1 METFNTETVIRY
13 VGESKQQVI
22 DSRDVANMIG
32 KAHKNLVRDI
42 DRYINDLHQSSKL
55 SPDQFFIESSYQAGT
70 GKNYKC
76 YLLTKQ
82 GCEFVANKLTG
93 RKGTIF
99 TATYVSLFNEYEA
112 EHKNNVISIDSKLEH
127 EKLAYKREWLIEMR
141 KQNVNKAHELRNQ
154 DVKLY
159 LELGK
164 VADDYQRPHMAVDFR
179 NEAIRA
185 MQALPVGARREYSAT
200 EIGNMI
206 GVSPIAIGK
215 WANKLGVKRD
225 ADMSYRD
232 HDGAWRYFPEALKV
246 FQDNA
251 LEIQDDDLGLQEVTD
266 HASHLLHRRRRLQA
280 TTYGNYGI
288 APTISNEERKRL
300 SEEMGHPLRN
310 LFVNIDG
317 NDYQICLKRKTSILF
332 TRR

>member
-1 METFNTETVIRY
+1 MNDLVIMQNEQA
-13 VGESKQQVI
+13 VTTSLK
-22 DSRDVANMIG
+22 VANVFRKRHDNVINSIRGLLKSKETQQMFEETT
-32 KAHKNLVRDI
+32 
-42 DRYINDLHQSSKL
+42 YINPQNNQEYPMFYMNRDGFSLLAMGFNGKKALNFKL
-55 SPDQFFIESSYQAGT
+55 KYIAAFNKMEKFI
-70 GKNYKC
+70 
-76 YLLTKQ
+76 
-82 GCEFVANKLTG
+82 
-93 RKGTIF
+93 KGSNAIE
-99 TATYVSLFNEYEA
+99 ADNEIEK
-112 EHKNNVISIDSKLEH
+112 EKLE
-127 EKLAYKREWLIEMR
+127 LKREWLVEMR

-200 EIGNMI
+200 EIGNII

-251 LEIQDDDLGLQEVTD
+251 LEIQDDDLGL
-266 HASHLLHRRRRLQA
+266 
-280 TTYGNYGI
+280 
-288 APTISNEERKRL
+288 
-300 SEEMGHPLRN
+300 
-310 LFVNIDG
+310 
-317 NDYQICLKRKTSILF
+317 
-332 TRR
+332 

>member
-1 METFNTETVIRY
+1 MMEHFDTDSVIRY

-22 DSRDVANMIG
+22 DSRDVAKMVG
-32 KAHKNLVRDI
+32 KSHAHLMRDI
-42 DRYINDLHQSSKL
+42 RDYIDDILTDPKL
-55 SPDQFFIESSYQAGT
+55 DSLDFFIESSYKDAKGEVR
-70 GKNYKC
+70 KC

-112 EHKNNVISIDSKLEH
+112 EHNGKTVVIDSKLEH

-164 VADDYQRPHMAVDFR
+164 VADDYQRPRMATDFR

-185 MQALPVGARREYSAT
+185 MSALLVGARREYSAT
-200 EIGNMI
+200 EIGNII

-251 LEIQDDDLGLQEVTD
+251 LEIQDDDLGL
-266 HASHLLHRRRRLQA
+266 
-280 TTYGNYGI
+280 
-288 APTISNEERKRL
+288 
-300 SEEMGHPLRN
+300 
-310 LFVNIDG
+310 
-317 NDYQICLKRKTSILF
+317 
-332 TRR
+332 

>member
-1 METFNTETVIRY
+1 MMEHFNTDSVIRY

-22 DSRDVANMIG
+22 NSRDVAKMIG
-32 KAHKNLVRDI
+32 KTHAHLMRDI
-42 DRYINDLHQSSKL
+42 DSYKEVLDQNPKL
-55 SPDQFFIESSYQAGT
+55 DSDRFFIESSYQAGT

-82 GCEFVANKLTG
+82 GCEFVANKMTG

-112 EHKNNVISIDSKLEH
+112 EHNGKAVAIDSSLEH

-164 VADDYQRPHMAVDFR
+164 VADEYQRPGMAVDFR
-179 NEAIRA
+179 NEAIRT
-185 MQALPVGARREYSAT
+185 MSALPVGVRREYSAT
-200 EIGNMI
+200 EIGNII

-232 HDGAWRYFPEALKV
+232 RVGFWHYFPDALKV

-251 LEIQDDDLGLQEVTD
+251 LVIQDDDLGL
-266 HASHLLHRRRRLQA
+266 
-280 TTYGNYGI
+280 
-288 APTISNEERKRL
+288 
-300 SEEMGHPLRN
+300 
-310 LFVNIDG
+310 
-317 NDYQICLKRKTSILF
+317 
-332 TRR
+332 

>member
-1 METFNTETVIRY
+1 MQNVNKESVIRY
-13 VGESKQQVI
+13 VDESKQQVI
-22 DSRDVANMIG
+22 DSRDIAKMIG
-32 KAHKNLVRDI
+32 KSHAHLMRDI
-42 DRYINDLHQSSKL
+42 HDYISDMEHNPKL
-55 SPDQFFIESSYQAGT
+55 DSAQFFIKSSYIDPN
-70 GKNYKC
+70 KRERPC
-76 YLLTKQ
+76 YLLTKK

-112 EHKNNVISIDSKLEH
+112 EHNGKTVVIDSKLEH

-185 MQALPVGARREYSAT
+185 MQALPVSACREYSAT

-251 LEIQDDDLGLQEVTD
+251 LEIQDDDLGL
-266 HASHLLHRRRRLQA
+266 
-280 TTYGNYGI
+280 
-288 APTISNEERKRL
+288 
-300 SEEMGHPLRN
+300 
-310 LFVNIDG
+310 
-317 NDYQICLKRKTSILF
+317 
-332 TRR
+332 

>member
-1 METFNTETVIRY
+1 MENFDTDKIIKY
-13 VGESKQQVI
+13 AGESKQQVI
-22 DSRDVANMIG
+22 DSRDVARMIG
-32 KAHKNLVRDI
+32 KTHRHLMRDI
-42 DRYINDLHQSSKL
+42 RGYINDMKDSPKL
-55 SPDQFFIESSYQAGT
+55 DSPKFFIESSYISSQN
-70 GKNYKC
+70 KELPC

-99 TATYVSLFNEYEA
+99 TATYVSLFNEYQK
-112 EHKNNVISIDSKLEH
+112 EHNGKMIGTDKNLTRENLEFKL
-127 EKLAYKREWLIEMR
+127 KWLAEMR

-164 VADDYQRPHMAVDFR
+164 VADDYQRPRMATDFR

-185 MQALPVGARREYSAT
+185 MSALPVGARREYSAT
-200 EIGNMI
+200 EIGNII

-232 HDGAWRYFPEALKV
+232 REGAWRYFPEALKV

-251 LEIQDDDLGLQEVTD
+251 LEIQDDDLGL
-266 HASHLLHRRRRLQA
+266 
-280 TTYGNYGI
+280 
-288 APTISNEERKRL
+288 
-300 SEEMGHPLRN
+300 
-310 LFVNIDG
+310 
-317 NDYQICLKRKTSILF
+317 
-332 TRR
+332 

>member
-1 METFNTETVIRY
+1 MEQTQTLIQVSAN
-13 VGESKQQVI
+13 SQQVI
-22 DSRDVANMIG
+22 DSRDVAKMVG
-32 KAHKNLVRDI
+32 KSHAHLMRDI
-42 DRYINDLHQSSKL
+42 RDYIDDILTDPKL
-55 SPDQFFIESSYQAGT
+55 DSLDFFIES
-70 GKNYKC
+70 NYKDAKGEVRKC

-82 GCEFVANKLTG
+82 GCEFVAHKITG

-112 EHKNNVISIDSKLEH
+112 EHNGKVAAIDNGLEH

-141 KQNVNKAHELRNQ
+141 KQNINKAHELRNQ

-164 VADDYQRPHMAVDFR
+164 VADDYQRPRMATDFR

-185 MQALPVGARREYSAT
+185 MSALPVGARREYSAT
-200 EIGNMI
+200 EIGNII

-232 HDGAWRYFPEALKV
+232 HDGAWRYFLK
-246 FQDNA
+246 
-251 LEIQDDDLGLQEVTD
+251 
-266 HASHLLHRRRRLQA
+266 H
-280 TTYGNYGI
+280 
-288 APTISNEERKRL
+288 
-300 SEEMGHPLRN
+300 
-310 LFVNIDG
+310 
-317 NDYQICLKRKTSILF
+317 
-332 TRR
+332 

>member
-1 METFNTETVIRY
+1 MQNVNKESVIRY
-13 VGESKQQVI
+13 VGESKQQII
-22 DSRDVANMIG
+22 DSRDVAKMVG
-32 KAHKNLVRDI
+32 KSHAHLMRDI
-42 DRYINDLHQSSKL
+42 RDYIDDILTDPKL
-55 SPDQFFIESSYQAGT
+55 DSLDFFIESSYKDAKGEVR
-70 GKNYKC
+70 KC
-76 YLLTKQ
+76 YLLTKK
-82 GCEFVANKLTG
+82 GCEFVAHKMTS

-112 EHKNNVISIDSKLEH
+112 EHNGKTVVIDSKLEH

-164 VADDYQRPHMAVDFR
+164 VADDYQRPHMATDFR

-185 MQALPVGARREYSAT
+185 MSALPVGARREYSAT
-200 EIGNMI
+200 EIGNII

-251 LEIQDDDLGLQEVTD
+251 LEIQDDDLGL
-266 HASHLLHRRRRLQA
+266 
-280 TTYGNYGI
+280 
-288 APTISNEERKRL
+288 
-300 SEEMGHPLRN
+300 
-310 LFVNIDG
+310 
-317 NDYQICLKRKTSILF
+317 
-332 TRR
+332 

>member
-1 METFNTETVIRY
+1 MDNFDTGKIIKY

-22 DSRDVANMIG
+22 DSRDVAKMIG
-32 KAHKNLVRDI
+32 KTHAHLMRDI
-42 DRYINDLHQSSKL
+42 DSYKEVLDQNPKL
-55 SPDQFFIESSYQAGT
+55 DSDQFFIESTYQAGT

-112 EHKNNVISIDSKLEH
+112 EHNGKAIAIGSSLEH

-159 LELGK
+159 LELGR

-225 ADMSYRD
+225 VDMSYCD
-232 HDGAWRYFPEALKV
+232 HNGTW
-246 FQDNA
+246 
-251 LEIQDDDLGLQEVTD
+251 
-266 HASHLLHRRRRLQA
+266 
-280 TTYGNYGI
+280 
-288 APTISNEERKRL
+288 
-300 SEEMGHPLRN
+300 
-310 LFVNIDG
+310 
-317 NDYQICLKRKTSILF
+317 
-332 TRR
+332 

>member
-1 METFNTETVIRY
+1 MEKNELI
-13 VGESKQQVI
+13 KQIDGNQVM
-22 DSRDVANMIG
+22 DSRDVAKMIS
-32 KAHKNLVRDI
+32 KTHAHLMRDI
-42 DRYINDLHQSSKL
+42 DRYINDMEHDPKL
-55 SPDQFFIESSYQAGT
+55 DSAQFFIESSYIDPN
-70 GKNYKC
+70 KRERPC

-99 TATYVSLFNEYEA
+99 TATYVGLFNQYQA
-112 EHKNNVISIDSKLEH
+112 EHNGKMIGTDKNLTRENLEFKL
-127 EKLAYKREWLIEMR
+127 KWLAEMR
-141 KQNVNKAHELRNQ
+141 KQNINKAHELRNQ

-164 VADDYQRPHMAVDFR
+164 VADDYQRPRMATDFR

-185 MQALPVGARREYSAT
+185 MSALPVGARREYSAT
-200 EIGNMI
+200 EIGNII

-251 LEIQDDDLGLQEVTD
+251 LEIQNDDLGL
-266 HASHLLHRRRRLQA
+266 
-280 TTYGNYGI
+280 
-288 APTISNEERKRL
+288 
-300 SEEMGHPLRN
+300 
-310 LFVNIDG
+310 
-317 NDYQICLKRKTSILF
+317 
-332 TRR
+332 

>member
-1 METFNTETVIRY
+1 MQNVNTESVIRY

-22 DSRDVANMIG
+22 DSRDVAKMIG
-32 KAHKNLVRDI
+32 KTHKNLMRDI
-42 DRYINDLHQSSKL
+42 RSYINDLEMSSKL
-55 SPDQFFIESSYQAGT
+55 SPSDFFIESDYLDSMNRT
-70 GKNYKC
+70 KPC

-112 EHKNNVISIDSKLEH
+112 EHNGKTVVIDSKLEH

-200 EIGNMI
+200 EIGNII

-251 LEIQDDDLGLQEVTD
+251 LEIQDDDLGL
-266 HASHLLHRRRRLQA
+266 
-280 TTYGNYGI
+280 
-288 APTISNEERKRL
+288 
-300 SEEMGHPLRN
+300 
-310 LFVNIDG
+310 
-317 NDYQICLKRKTSILF
+317 
-332 TRR
+332 

>member
-1 METFNTETVIRY
+1 MQNVNKESVIRY
-13 VGESKQQVI
+13 VDGSKQQVI
-22 DSRDVANMIG
+22 DSRDVAKMIG
-32 KAHKNLVRDI
+32 KAHKNLIRDI
-42 DRYINDLHQSSKL
+42 DRYINDISTGSKL
-55 SPDQFFIESSYQAGT
+55 SPLDFFIESSYKDAKGEVR
-70 GKNYKC
+70 KC
-76 YLLTKQ
+76 YLLTKK

-112 EHKNNVISIDSKLEH
+112 EHNGKTVAIDSSLEH

-200 EIGNMI
+200 EIGNII

-251 LEIQDDDLGLQEVTD
+251 LEIQDDDLGL
-266 HASHLLHRRRRLQA
+266 
-280 TTYGNYGI
+280 
-288 APTISNEERKRL
+288 
-300 SEEMGHPLRN
+300 
-310 LFVNIDG
+310 
-317 NDYQICLKRKTSILF
+317 
-332 TRR
+332 